1 MKRNED
7 VFENDIVYKPTVK
20 ANGVNEDIRSKQQQ
34 NGHVQGKTDENEAGW
49 TFWLVFSVVV
59 AVFGNSFLYG
69 YNIGVVNSPAKII
82 QDFYGEVYAERNGI
96 KPDKHILSSSSNV
109 STTTV
114 TVVIGSPGQNN
125 TGYNIDPAKANN
137 VSKSS
142 TENEGSVDDNFLDLM
157 WSITVAIFVLFGMFG
172 AFASGKI
179 ADFFGRKRGMIIITF
194 IMFLAAVFGAIPKA
208 VRSPECLIVSRA
220 FVGLH
225 CGINISLASLYL
237 AEISPK
243 KIRGAVGTFHQLF
256 ITIGI
261 LWSMIL
267 GLPGF
272 SGSPNLWPF
281 LFAFNAIPAFVC
293 LVVFPFCPESPRF
306 LLIKKN
312 DEDGATKALRRLRG
326 RNDVEN
332 EIEEMRSEA
341 KKASSIKQFTLKE
354 LLTTPELKLPI
365 IIACLMQVAQQ
376 WSGIN
381 AVMSYSAFIFQQAKI
396 EESAIPYVIVGQGAI
411 NVIATIIA
419 IPLMEKAGR
428 RALLLGPMGLMVGS
442 FVVLTIFLNLL
453 NNTGM
458 ADSHSAF
465 AIVCIVAM
473 LSYII
478 GFALGLGPIPF
489 IVVSEIFRQE
499 PRAAAMSFSL
509 AFNWV
514 CNFILVLTFRFIQ
527 KGIGPYTYLIFIV
540 ILVASILFIFF
551 FLPETKNRSFDEIAS
566 SIGFRHK
573 RKWQPDEDRELQ
585 PMGNQKV

>member
-1 MKRNED
+1 MGE
-7 VFENDIVYKPTVK
+7 
-20 ANGVNEDIRSKQQQ
+20 
-34 NGHVQGKTDENEAGW
+34 TDENEAGW
-49 TFWLVFSVVV
+49 TFWLVFSVVI

-69 YNIGVVNSPAKII
+69 YNIGVVNSPAQII
-82 QDFYGEVYAERNGI
+82 QDFYGEVYAERSGV
-96 KPDKHILSSSSNV
+96 KPESTTIVSSSSNV
-109 STTTV
+109 STTPITVV
-114 TVVIGSPGQNN
+114 TVSPGQNN
-125 TGYNIDPAKANN
+125 TSYAVNA
-137 VSKSS
+137 
-142 TENEGSVDDNFLDLM
+142 SVPPKDIKDNNFLDLM

-172 AFASGKI
+172 AFVSGKI

-194 IMFLAAVFGAIPKA
+194 LMFLAAVFGAIPKA
-208 VRSPECLIVSRA
+208 VKSPECLIVSRA

-237 AEISPK
+237 AEISPR

-261 LWSMIL
+261 LWSMVL

-272 SGSPNLWPF
+272 SGSATMWPF

-326 RNDVEN
+326 RNDVED
-332 EIEEMRSEA
+332 EIEEMRTEA

-381 AVMSYSAFIFQQAKI
+381 AVMSYSGFIFQQAKI
-396 EESAIPYVIVGQGAI
+396 EDSAIPYVIVGQGAI
-411 NVIATIIA
+411 NVIATVIA

-453 NNTGM
+453 NN
-458 ADSHSAF
+458 ADMVNSHSAF
-465 AIVCIVAM
+465 AIVCIIAM

-527 KGIGPYTYLIFIV
+527 KGIGAYTYLIFIV

-573 RKWQPDEDRELQ
+573 RKWQPDEELQ
-585 PMGNQKV
+585 PMGSQKV